1 MAKVIIFQNP
11 NGPNVSIC
19 YPTGDISI
27 EDVLAKDCPEGAV
40 IVDDSVLPQQSD
52 SYFFDAWVLGPN
64 NTITIN
70 FPTAQEIYLKQY
82 NAAAVQVAAVRGTN
96 TIAGLPNVPD
106 NATWSAQLTYG
117 RNAIAAATTTAEL
130 LAVPLPN

>member
-1 MAKVIIFQNP
+1 MAQVIIFKNP
-11 NGPNVSIC
+11 NGPNVCVC

-27 EDVLAKDCPEGAV
+27 EEVLSKDCPEGAA
-40 IVDDSVLPQQSD
+40 IVDGSELPQQSD
-52 SYFFDAWVLGPN
+52 TYFFDAWVLGPD
-64 NTITIN
+64 NTVTIN
-70 FPTAQEIYLKQY
+70 FPVAQEIYLKQY

-106 NATWSAQLTYG
+106 NATWSAQLTAG

-130 LAVPLPN
+130 LSIPLPS